1 MSIELVTSLLALGAI
16 VGVLAGLLGVGG
28 GLQVV
33 PALVFLLPMTGIEPA
48 LAMHFALATSL
59 ATIIFTS
66 GSSAI
71 NHIKLGNV
79 DLFVVKWLIPGVVI
93 GGFMGSSIAEWIPNP
108 YLPKVFA
115 VIVLLLALQMFFSV
129 LIVAVRAM
137 PNRLFTAASGI
148 IIGSIASLAGIGGG
162 ALTVP
167 FLNRYG
173 IEMKKAIGTSALC
186 GCIIALSGM
195 LGFMWHGTHVNNLP
209 PYSIGYVYLPAL
221 LCISAT
227 SIFTTKYG
235 ARLANSLPTP
245 ILKRIF
251 AVFLMFVSIM
261 MFFH

>member
-33 PALVFLLPMTGIEPA
+33 PALVFLLPMTGIDPA

-59 ATIIFTS
+59 STIILTS

-71 NHIKLGNV
+71 NHLKLGNV

-93 GGFMGSSIAEWIPNP
+93 GGFMGSYIAEWIPNP

-115 VIVLLLALQMFFSV
+115 AIVLLLALQMFFSILV
-129 LIVAVRAM
+129 VAARSM
-137 PNRLFTAASGI
+137 PNRYFTAASGVV
-148 IIGSIASLAGIGGG
+148 IGSIASLAGIGGG

-173 IEMKKAIGTSALC
+173 IEMKKAIGTSSMC
-186 GCIIALSGM
+186 GCIIAISGM
-195 LGFMWHGTHVNNLP
+195 LGFMWQGSHINNLP

-235 ARLANSLPTP
+235 ARLANSLPTH

-251 AVFLMFVSIM
+251 AVFLMFVSII

>member
-1 MSIELVTSLLALGAI
+1 MIIELVLSLLALGAI
-16 VGVLAGLLGVGG
+16 VGVLAGLLGIGG

-33 PALVFLLPMTGIEPA
+33 PALVFLLPMAGIDPA

-59 ATIIFTS
+59 STIIFTS

-71 NHIKLGNV
+71 NHIKFGNFE
-79 DLFVVKWLIPGVVI
+79 LLAVKWLIPGVVI
-93 GGFMGSSIAEWIPNP
+93 GGFLGSYIADWIPGQ
-108 YLPKVFA
+108 YLSKVFA
-115 VIVLLLALQMFFSV
+115 VIVLLLALQMYFS
-129 LIVAVRAM
+129 IRTVALSSM
-137 PNRLFTAASGI
+137 PNQYLTTASGV

-173 IEMKKAIGTSALC
+173 IEMRKAIGTSSIC
-186 GCIIALSGM
+186 GSVIAISGM
-195 LGFMWHGTHVNNLP
+195 IGFIWHGSHVENLP

-221 LCISAT
+221 LCISLT

-235 ARLANSLPTP
+235 VRLVNFLPTP

-251 AVFLMFVSIM
+251 AVFLMFVSIT
-261 MFFH
+261 MFFY

>member
-1 MSIELVTSLLALGAI
+1 VTIELVASLLALGAI
-16 VGVLAGLLGVGG
+16 VGFLAGLLGIGG

-33 PALVFLLPMTGIEPA
+33 PALVFLLPMTGIDPA
-48 LAMHFALATSL
+48 LAMQFALATSL
-59 ATIIFTS
+59 STIIFTS
-66 GSSAI
+66 GSSAL

-93 GGFMGSSIAEWIPNP
+93 GGFMGSYIAEWIPNQ

-115 VIVLLLALQMFFSV
+115 VIVLLLAFQMFFSI
-129 LIVAVRAM
+129 LIVAVRSM
-137 PNRLFTAASGI
+137 PNRYFTTVSGI

-173 IEMKKAIGTSALC
+173 IEMKKAIGTSSVC
-186 GCIIALSGM
+186 GSIIAVSGM
-195 LGFMWHGTHVNNLP
+195 LGFIWQGTHVENLP

-221 LCISAT
+221 LCISIT

-235 ARLANSLPTP
+235 ARLASSLPTH

-251 AVFLMFVSIM
+251 AVFLIFVSIT

>member
-1 MSIELVTSLLALGAI
+1 MTIEMVTALLALGAI
-16 VGVLAGLLGVGG
+16 VGVLAGLLGIGG
-28 GLQVV
+28 GLQIV
-33 PALVFLLPMTGIEPA
+33 PALVFLLPLTGIEPA

-59 ATIIFTS
+59 STIILTS

-79 DLFVVKWLIPGVVI
+79 DLFAVKWLIPGVVI
-93 GGFMGSSIAEWIPNP
+93 GGFMGSYIAEWIPNQ
-108 YLPKVFA
+108 YLSKVFSL
-115 VIVLLLALQMFFSV
+115 IVLLLALQMFFSF
-129 LIVAVRAM
+129 LIVAVRSM
-137 PNRLFTAASGI
+137 PNRYFTAVSGV
-148 IIGSIASLAGIGGG
+148 IIGSVASLAGIGGG

-167 FLNRYG
+167 FLSRYG
-173 IEMKKAIGTSALC
+173 IEMKMAIGTSSVC
-186 GCIIALSGM
+186 GSIIALSGM
-195 LGFMWHGTHVNNLP
+195 VGFIWHGSHVDNLP

-235 ARLANSLPTP
+235 ARMASSLPTY

-251 AVFLMFVSIM
+251 ALFLMFVSIM